1 MLRVNLKERERER
14 QKEIGERRQKY
25 FIKITFILSIKIQ
38 NGLIHYSAQFNSVD
52 CNTVRFNSLT
62 MPSMM
67 LELPI
72 TSTSDFI
79 QLFA

>member
-1 MLRVNLKERERER
+1 MKVRGIKNAKSQLERKRERERETER

-52 CNTVRFNSLT
+52 CNTL
-62 MPSMM
+62 
-67 LELPI
+67 
-72 TSTSDFI
+72 
-79 QLFA
+79 